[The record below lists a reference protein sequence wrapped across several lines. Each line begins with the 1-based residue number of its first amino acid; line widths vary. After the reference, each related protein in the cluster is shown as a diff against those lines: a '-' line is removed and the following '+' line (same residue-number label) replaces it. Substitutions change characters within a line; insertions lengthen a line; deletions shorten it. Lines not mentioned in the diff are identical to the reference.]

1 MFLAQAGEPPAESAA
16 RVPPAAPGRVLG
28 LDRALEVK
36 TIRRSHGELAAA
48 GEAGQ
53 PDHGAGRGA
62 LRPAD
67 GEMPDPDR
75 RSHLRVMTDRPVPLS
90 GHRSRRPWRL

>member
-48 GEAGQ
+48 GEAG
-53 PDHGAGRGA
+53 
-62 LRPAD
+62 
-67 GEMPDPDR
+67 
-75 RSHLRVMTDRPVPLS
+75 
-90 GHRSRRPWRL
+90 